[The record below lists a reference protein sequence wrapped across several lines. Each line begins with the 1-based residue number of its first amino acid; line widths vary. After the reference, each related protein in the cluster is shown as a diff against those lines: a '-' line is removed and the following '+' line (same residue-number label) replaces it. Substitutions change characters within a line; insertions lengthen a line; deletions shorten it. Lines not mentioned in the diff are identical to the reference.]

1 MNVGLANSFCLN
13 GHMNRVKHS
22 FYMARATDKLREI
35 SNFLASENM
44 RVKYIRRGVIRVVK
58 IGEFKILCKGSQ

>member
-1 MNVGLANSFCLN
+1 MNP
-13 GHMNRVKHS
+13 VKHS

-44 RVKYIRRGVIRVVK
+44 RVKYVRRGVIRVVK
-58 IGEFKILCKGSQ
+58 MEEFKILCKGSQWDQL